1 MLTTPKFIWIK
12 NGLTYRQV
20 ESSIQLVEQLPNKIY
35 NVQQN
40 PKTGE
45 IYLEEFADEFVFG
58 FKVYGLESRFIDHVV
73 TTYEHT
79 ESNLGILL
87 NGTKGTGKLY

>member
-1 MLTTPKFIWIK
+1 MTPNFIWIK
-12 NGLTYRQV
+12 NGLIYKQV
-20 ESSIQLVEQLPNKIY
+20 ESSIQLVEQLPKKIY
-35 NVQQN
+35 NVCMN
-40 PKTGE
+40 PKTVE

-58 FKVYGLESRFIDHVV
+58 IKVYGLESNFINHVL

-79 ESNLGILL
+79 ETNLGVLL